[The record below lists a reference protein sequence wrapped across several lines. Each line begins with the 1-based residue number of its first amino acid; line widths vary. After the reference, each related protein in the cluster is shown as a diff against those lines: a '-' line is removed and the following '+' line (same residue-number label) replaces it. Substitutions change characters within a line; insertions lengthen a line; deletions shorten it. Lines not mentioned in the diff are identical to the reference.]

1 MWVGQNQNHPKP
13 YPSLLSLSLQPFG
26 LPVLP
31 LFRLLRLLLRRP
43 DCAIDAVDR
52 RGQSA
57 LHLAAEL
64 GHVEMVR
71 ALLEAGAQKEP
82 DDGFGLE
89 SVFFVTF
96 FCGVCAMCGGW
107 FGFSASCGCVLIHV
121 LQKRKRSSVKS
132 PQEILGN
139 SGCLPTPSRGNDPWA
154 SRFGK
159 QDTGARFREVSLYST
174 TSTRLYRCFLV
185 SWFWSF
191 QLRKGAGSFREIPFN
206 RLESPRHQV

>member
-1 MWVGQNQNHPKP
+1 MGGSKPKP
-13 YPSLLSLSLQPFG
+13 SKTIYPSLLSLSLQPFS

-96 FCGVCAMCGGW
+96 FCGVCAMCRGW
-107 FGFSASCGCVLIHV
+107 FGFSASCGCFLIHV
-121 LQKRKRSSVKS
+121 LQKER
-132 PQEILGN
+132 
-139 SGCLPTPSRGNDPWA
+139 DPA
-154 SRFGK
+154 
-159 QDTGARFREVSLYST
+159 
-174 TSTRLYRCFLV
+174 
-185 SWFWSF
+185 
-191 QLRKGAGSFREIPFN
+191 
-206 RLESPRHQV
+206 